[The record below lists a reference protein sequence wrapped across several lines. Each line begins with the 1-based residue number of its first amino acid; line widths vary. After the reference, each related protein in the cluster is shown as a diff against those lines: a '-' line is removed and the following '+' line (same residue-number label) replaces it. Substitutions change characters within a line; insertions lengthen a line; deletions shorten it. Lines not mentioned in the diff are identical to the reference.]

1 MKIGDLVISKASL
14 WYFGSEKRKQRIGI
28 ILYMEEHEHIGTIC
42 SCWFEEIGYFEI
54 SIIGIELLEE
64 KC

>member
-1 MKIGDLVISKASL
+1 MKVGDLVLSKESI
-14 WYFGSEKRKQRIGI
+14 WYFGSERRTQRIGI
-28 ILYMEEHEHIGTIC
+28 ILKIEKHEHIGTIC

-54 SIIGIELLEE
+54 NIIGIELLEE